1 MHSDLQL
8 KTDGDYYRDL
18 QLTKMQRTGDY
29 GMPSPTNTSAMTHKV
44 HGELHKKDGKI
55 AKVTGSGHFLLDSV
69 S

>member
-29 GMPSPTNTSAMTHKV
+29 GMSSPANTSAMIPTHKV
-44 HGELHKKDGKI
+44 QEELHKKMERLQKSQGQDI
-55 AKVTGSGHFLLDSV
+55 FC
-69 S
+69 